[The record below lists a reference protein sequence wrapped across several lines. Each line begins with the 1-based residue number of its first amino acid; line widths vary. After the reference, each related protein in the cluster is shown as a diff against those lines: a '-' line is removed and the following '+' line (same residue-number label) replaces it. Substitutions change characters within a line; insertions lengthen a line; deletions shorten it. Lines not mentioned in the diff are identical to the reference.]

1 MPPIALIVNDE
12 PTTSAQ
18 LAALVGDL
26 GFETVMSQT
35 GAGALA
41 LIREKHP
48 DVVLLDLTLPD
59 STGFEICHKL
69 KCDRETNLIPVILVA
84 LKDDP
89 RQVLSGL
96 RVGSNGFISKPYTH
110 DEVKEAVESAI
121 AWRHERIEHGDSGEI
136 VFMLRSEMA
145 ILQQTNDLLA
155 DLFVH
160 TPLTERQIK
169 ELKQVLTEMG
179 GNAIEWG
186 HRRNAELPLKI
197 TYRIGSDRVTL
208 IIRDQG
214 PGFDP
219 KNLPHAACDEDPI
232 QHLDVRNEL
241 GIREGGFGIML
252 AKGMVDDFKYND
264 VGNQVTLIK
273 RFPKPG

>member
-41 LIREKHP
+41 LIREKQP